1 MGRARGALLV
11 VEDGDTVTMEDG
23 TGGPV
28 WCRWGAGV
36 GRACREGEPLDRL
49 SHPVHVSAG
58 WQAGE
63 KGVAGRGARGIRR
76 PGLGQG
82 QVQPRPPAR
91 VRGVGA
97 QGG

>member
-1 MGRARGALLV
+1 M

-36 GRACREGEPLDRL
+36 GRACREGESLDRL

-58 WQAGE
+58 WKVGEERRCREGGQRHQKTWAG
-63 KGVAGRGARGIRR
+63 AG
-76 PGLGQG
+76 PGPAPPTCQG
-82 QVQPRPPAR
+82 P
-91 VRGVGA
+91 GEGA